1 MYFSKACVFSALLQ
15 CIFMTFQGCF
25 QEHFLFSDHLAVQLG
40 KVFAVSSILSG
51 SILYSFI
58 DTIIDS
64 SLKRKKYSVA
74 FIVFTYFSLTV
85 TASSERHHLQIF
97 FLLEYS
103 LETWVSSPSPKLP
116 FFLSN
121 PLFSQSL

>member
-1 MYFSKACVFSALLQ
+1 MS
-15 CIFMTFQGCF
+15 IFF
-25 QEHFLFSDHLAVQLG
+25 FSDHLVVELG
-40 KVFAVSSILSG
+40 KVFAISSILSG

-64 SLKRKKYSVA
+64 SLKRKKSSVVL
-74 FIVFTYFSLTV
+74 IVFTYFSLTV
-85 TASSERHHLQIF
+85 TASSEHQHLQIL

-103 LETWVSSPSPKLP
+103 LETWVSSPSPNLP
-116 FFLSN
+116 FFLNN